1 MVLLKQKDFVLAKAE
16 FLILAAHLYPF
27 STFLSGVFLAAGL
40 FGFLIHFEAYYPIVK
55 QYKEMLTVK
64 EVIKRGSQ

>member
-1 MVLLKQKDFVLAKAE
+1 MVLLKQKDFAISKSRVPGVGCTSVP
-16 FLILAAHLYPF
+16 ILHVSLWDF
-27 STFLSGVFLAAGL
+27 FGCLFGL
-40 FGFLIHFEAYYPIVK
+40 FINFEAYYPIAK